1 MTRATLIAL
10 CCTVCFIIPVR
21 SQDRGLG
28 IGVIVGDPTGLSAK
42 IWTTQQNA
50 LQFALAWRTQDPF
63 LGTRVSFSGDYLW
76 HSFDAIRSNQRFPV
90 FYGAGLELASGG
102 ALESALGIRGVLG
115 IAWLSREAPV
125 DVFIQVVPVLV
136 MTPSTDVEI
145 GAGVGVR
152 FFFG

>member
-1 MTRATLIAL
+1 M
-10 CCTVCFIIPVR
+10 VFFIIPVH

-42 IWTTQQNA
+42 VWTTQQNA

-76 HSFDAIRSNQRFPV
+76 HSFNAIRSSERFPV

-102 ALESALGIRGVLG
+102 GGTSALGLRGVVG
-115 IAWLSREAPV
+115 IAWLSRSAPI

-136 MTPSTDVEI
+136 LNPSTDIEI
-145 GAGVGVR
+145 GAGIGIR
-152 FFFG
+152 FYIG

>member
-1 MTRATLIAL
+1 MVRATLLAL
-10 CCTVCFIIPVR
+10 CCTVCFIVPLHA
-21 SQDRGLG
+21 QDRGLG

-42 IWTTQQNA
+42 IWTTQRNA

-76 HSFDAIRSNQRFPV
+76 HSFDAIKSTERFPV

-102 ALESALGIRGVLG
+102 GFESALGIRGVVG
-115 IAWLSREAPV
+115 IAWLSRTAPF
-125 DVFIQVVPVLV
+125 DIFIQVVPVLV
-136 MTPSTDVEI
+136 MTPSTDLELGAGI
-145 GAGVGVR
+145 GAR